1 MVTVAKSQT
10 IKWMSPSPLWGERSA
25 WMGLPGQIQ
34 MTRPVILRFAN
45 DMFMD
50 EMIAMLTHAP
60 WRLSEWIARPET
72 WRTPMPT
79 PKPVEIT
86 RPAVSLPGAYNQTRR
101 LVQNYS
107 RETRVT
113 LIKSLVKTPAT
124 LPELPSYEA
133 IKLYQPAH
141 QRYYVV
147 TGSLVREENG
157 CPDYL
162 PDLST
167 DERATFVVRALSKNG
182 TGVSEEYG
190 FVSTSTGMAWRKVGT
205 HEDQS
210 AAVSRV
216 LPNEEKLPLFPV
228 TYPDRCERF
237 RQVLGGLIPVDKR
250 EQWLDAPAY
259 TGGQEVEIASP
270 VPENSGGVELYK
282 EILYS
287 DVIAPWKALI
297 DQAETDKRKN
307 NPSSNA
313 FPNFDW
319 QEDAAKLDQVRTIRT
334 SRDEIQS
341 SSWYVLLDFS
351 RFLSD
356 HLNDVWEK
364 LKEIRGAG
372 PFKSPGSTLSDAG
385 NELVQRLSETKMDT
399 RLFIDLAAENLAVGG
414 YGTETASGIDSL
426 WDRLLD
432 FWKLEIYLILSGLL
446 YASESHAQTLKEKV
460 AAHAG
465 FSLAF
470 QQQCLAFIGSF
481 LSGAH
486 RSFLDFARS
495 FASRY
500 PSLKTAAVAGTLP
513 PTVTDEGRLVDI
525 LKKFKLPLLQKT
537 ILQTLQTETSGAAEV
552 EKSMWDLFSF
562 YWRFESYVDQD
573 AAAHSSGDVA
583 AYLHSAAAPKVAAV
597 NDQVLDWYYGDSQS
611 GAWYPF
617 LRFARDMEDACPRLH
632 AAAMA
637 EVFGTTYLPD
647 SETQMIVKALQSAVI
662 SDAVQNELYYPN
674 PEKRSMKIIR
684 SLADALIE
692 IFSWNEK
699 LEQVDTPF
707 DRTIRPDGDVDE
719 ISELWPDFIFPL
731 TDPKLPDSKAGTR
744 LCHTVPAMSAAKP
757 QKMDWAEYLQ
767 DQLDRLAELV
777 DGLVRIQKKLSGD
790 GTSEVLNLEP
800 LLDKKDA
807 RFVIRFVFERPHCG
821 SLFQPL
827 VSKPTCPLEM
837 APFFDPDAPA
847 RPVRIRMP
855 LDISPAGLRKYKK
868 NAMILFSDLMCGKIK
883 KTKKMTL
890 ADLVLSV
897 LPWPFHKDLPDI
909 GNTGPCRRSDGQTMG
924 MFCSLS
930 IPIVTLCA
938 LVLLTIMVNLFNIF
952 FKWIPWFF
960 MCFPLPNFSGLKGK
974 DQG

>member
-1 MVTVAKSQT
+1 MVTRVKRQT
-10 IKWMSPSPLWGERSA
+10 LKWMSPSPLWGERSA
-25 WMGLPGQIQ
+25 WMRLPGQDQ

-50 EMIAMLTHAP
+50 EMIAMLTHTP
-60 WRLSEWIARPET
+60 WRLSEWVARPET
-72 WRTPMPT
+72 WRNPMPT

-86 RPAVSLPGAYNQTRR
+86 RPSVNLPGAYNKTQR

-107 RETRVT
+107 RETRAA
-113 LIKSLVKTPAT
+113 LIKRLVKTPAI
-124 LPELPSYEA
+124 LPELPFYDA

-141 QRYYVV
+141 LRYYVV
-147 TGSLVREENG
+147 TGSLISEEKG
-157 CPDYL
+157 YPDY
-162 PDLST
+162 PPNLSS
-167 DERATFVVRALSKNG
+167 DERAAFVVRALSKNSQG
-182 TGVSEEYG
+182 ETEEYG
-190 FVSTSTGMAWRKVGT
+190 FVSTAAGMAWKKLGI
-205 HEDQS
+205 HENGS

-216 LPNEEKLPLFPV
+216 IPNEEKLSLFPV
-228 TYPDRCERF
+228 TYPDRCERL

-259 TGGQEVEIASP
+259 TGSQDVEIASP
-270 VPENSGGVELYK
+270 VPENSGGVALYK

-297 DQAETDKRKN
+297 DQAETDKRRN
-307 NPSSNA
+307 NPSSNS

-319 QEDAAKLDQVRTIRT
+319 QEDAAKLDQIRTIRT
-334 SRDEIQS
+334 SRDEIQT

-356 HLNDVWEK
+356 HLSDVWGR
-364 LKEIRGAG
+364 LKEIRGADASKG
-372 PFKSPGSTLSDAG
+372 AGRTLSDAA
-385 NELVQRLSETKMDT
+385 NELVQCLAETKMDP
-399 RLFIDLAAENLAVGG
+399 RLFIELAAENLAVGG
-414 YGTETASGIDSL
+414 YGTETASGVDSL

-432 FWKLEIYLILSGLL
+432 FWKLEIYLKLSGVL
-446 YASESHAQTLKEKV
+446 YAAESHAQTLKEKV
-460 AAHAG
+460 AAHTG
-465 FSLAF
+465 LSLVF
-470 QQQCLAFIGSF
+470 KQQCLAFIASF

-486 RSFLDFARS
+486 QSFLDFARR
-495 FASRY
+495 FAARY
-500 PSLKTAAVAGTLP
+500 PALKTAAVAGTLP
-513 PTVTDEGRLVDI
+513 SSLSDDGQLVSI
-525 LKKFKLPLLQKT
+525 LKKIKFPLLQKT
-537 ILQTLQTETSGAAEV
+537 IVQALETETSDAAAV
-552 EKSMWDLFSF
+552 KKSMWDLVSF
-562 YWRFESYVDQD
+562 YWRFEAYVDQD
-573 AAAHSSGDVA
+573 AEAHSSGDVA
-583 AYLHSAAAPKVAAV
+583 AYLHSVAAPDVQKL
-597 NDQVLDWYYGDSQS
+597 NDQTLGWYYSDAQS
-611 GAWYPF
+611 GTWYPF
-617 LRFARDMEDACPRLH
+617 LRFARDMEDACPLLH
-632 AAAMA
+632 AVAMA

-647 SETQMIVKALQSAVI
+647 SGTQKIVKALQSASI
-662 SDAVQNELYYPN
+662 SDAVLNELYYPN
-674 PEKRSMKIIR
+674 PEKRSMKILR
-684 SLADALIE
+684 SLSDALIE
-692 IFSWNEK
+692 IIHWNEK
-699 LEQVDTPF
+699 LEAVDTPF

-719 ISELWPDFIFPL
+719 ISERWPDFIFPL
-731 TDPKLPDSKAGTR
+731 TDPELPDSKVGTR
-744 LCHTVPAMSAAKP
+744 LFHIVPLLSNANS
-757 QKMDWAEYLQ
+757 QKLAWAEHLQ

-777 DGLVRIQKKLSGD
+777 DGLVRVEKKLSGE
-790 GTSEVLNLEP
+790 GTSSVLTLEP
-800 LLDKKDA
+800 LLDKKAA
-807 RFVIRFVFERPHCG
+807 RFVIRFVFEKPHCG
-821 SLFQPL
+821 NLFPSL
-827 VSKPTCPLEM
+827 VSLPTCPLEM

-909 GNTGPCRRSDGQTMG
+909 GTGPCRRSDGETMG